1 MDTNLSDQLCVM
13 LESSE
18 VKNFDPSPVLDLW
31 NSTPRRPCSALD
43 IYESSLSTSAR
54 LPGSPSKVQSAEP
67 ITPKTSDHVQVLNCR
82 NSAEIIVSVDEELV
96 EVLHVGDDKQEKK
109 DANNN
114 VEEIMSV
121 SSDLNTVSSQAI
133 MPLSVAN
140 DLSSSQ
146 VSVISNLSSS
156 QLSTPVS
163 VSSGNLNLSIMS
175 TNEIGVDTADLFWG
189 VNKGVNTE
197 ESVSSVEGPCKEYE
211 SDDYISE
218 HADNTDYEPV
228 ASYTDRLKLAADA
241 YSEFCSSL
249 DFFECRVSV

>member
-1 MDTNLSDQLCVM
+1 MNKKLKMVCPNILSLVDLVPTIPASSADAERGFSRLKYTKTDARSRILDTNLSDQLCVM

-18 VKNFDPSPVLDLW
+18 VKTFDPSPVIDLW
-31 NSTPRRPCSALD
+31 NSTPRRPDSALD

-67 ITPKTSDHVQVLNCR
+67 ITPKKSDHVQVLNCR
-82 NSAEIIVSVDEELV
+82 NSAETIVSVDEELV

-146 VSVISNLSSS
+146 VFVISNLSSS

-163 VSSGNLNLSIMS
+163 VSSGNALVICNHGPPHPLRGGRSLA
-175 TNEIGVDTADLFWG
+175 VFLLFDC
-189 VNKGVNTE
+189 
-197 ESVSSVEGPCKEYE
+197 PC
-211 SDDYISE
+211 S
-218 HADNTDYEPV
+218 AG
-228 ASYTDRLKLAADA
+228 
-241 YSEFCSSL
+241 
-249 DFFECRVSV
+249 